1 MSLFSGTGSSKR
13 LSNSLN
19 KSASASRVLPGRE
32 TPIKTSDVHA
42 INGHSLHPPFPD
54 GYADIVLGM
63 GCFWGVERLFWQLP
77 GVYVT
82 AAGYAGGETPN
93 PTYEE
98 TCTGQT
104 GHTEVVRVIYDP
116 QQIDVNALLQVFWEQ
131 HDPTQGNRQG
141 NDIGTQYRSAIFTTQ
156 QAQLDAAQQSAA
168 AFQRA
173 LNKAGKGLI
182 TTEIK
187 PLDTFYYAEAYHQQ
201 YLHKNPNGYCGLKGT
216 GVTCPIG

>member
-1 MSLFSGTGSSKR
+1 MSLFSKA
-13 LSNSLN
+13 LS
-19 KSASASRVLPGRE
+19 SASRVLPGRD
-32 TPIKTSDVHA
+32 TPIETSDVHT
-42 INGHSLHPPFPD
+42 INGHSIHPPFPE
-54 GYADIVLGM
+54 GHEEIVLGM

-93 PTYEE
+93 PTYDE
-98 TCTGQT
+98 TCTGRT

-116 QQIDVNALLQVFWEQ
+116 QQVDLETLLQVFWEQ

-141 NDIGTQYRSAIFTTQ
+141 NDIGSQYRSAIFTTH
-156 QAQLDAAQQSAA
+156 QAQLTAAEHSAA
-168 AFQRA
+168 AYQQA
-173 LNKAGKGLI
+173 LDKAGRGAI

-187 PLDTFYYAEAYHQQ
+187 PLEMFYYAEAYHQQ
-201 YLHKNPNGYCGLKGT
+201 YLDKNPNGYCGLKGT

>member
-1 MSLFSGTGSSKR
+1 MSLFLNTISS
-13 LSNSLN
+13 SD
-19 KSASASRVLPGRE
+19 RVLPGRDA
-32 TPIKTSDVHA
+32 PIKTSDVHT
-42 INGHSLHPPFPD
+42 INGHSLHPPFPE
-54 GYADIVLGM
+54 GHEEIVLGM

-98 TCTGQT
+98 TCTGRT

-116 QQIDVNALLQVFWEQ
+116 QQVELETLLKVFWEQ

-141 NDIGTQYRSAIFTTQ
+141 NDIGSQYRSAIFTTSQAQ
-156 QAQLDAAQQSAA
+156 QAEAEQSAA
-168 AFQRA
+168 AYQQA
-173 LNKAGKGLI
+173 LDKSGRGQI

-187 PLDTFYYAEAYHQQ
+187 PLEAFYYAEAYHQQ
-201 YLHKNPNGYCGLKGT
+201 YLAKNPNGYCGLKGT